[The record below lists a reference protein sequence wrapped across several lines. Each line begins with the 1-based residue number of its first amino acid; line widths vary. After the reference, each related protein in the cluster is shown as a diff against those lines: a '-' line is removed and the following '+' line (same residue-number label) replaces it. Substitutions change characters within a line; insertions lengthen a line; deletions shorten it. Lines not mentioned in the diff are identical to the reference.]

1 MPPSKSARK
10 QALTFARLAA
20 YDDILTDAL
29 VDHTFYWTSIP
40 KNRPSYHAS
49 RGIKQD
55 EITKIIQRHV
65 IIDENIKVA
74 EQKLL
79 ATDGLKKFS
88 RSLATPKEKEDFAD
102 HLRRYLAI
110 YLPDCPFEVNATNRY
125 TIFTHEASVTA
136 RRPISKNETIKGL
149 CGIQVVI
156 TPEEEAQLSLR
167 KKDFSLVVSS
177 RNKCTSLFM
186 GPARFANHDCGAN
199 ARLKT
204 AGQAGMEVQALRDID
219 IGEEITVT
227 YGDNYFGES
236 NCECL
241 CRTCELRRVNG
252 WAAAGR
258 EDGDAPLEKSIEEDA
273 APYSLRRR
281 RRDESASRAI
291 SRTPS
296 VTPDIRPRIRKS
308 KSKMHLSTLDRAST
322 TDSSTAEATGALLK
336 RKRDD
341 PELLAT
347 PPETPAKKQKTGHVE
362 SLEPAVRALNSPPAS
377 SASSQA
383 SRQSS
388 VFEGGDSTD
397 PHLSDVTSP
406 EASSPDID
414 TDHPKQPDDQV
425 PAAVA
430 VERNSA
436 PVIHSPKPLH
446 ANRPIQL
453 LKQEDDSSI
462 APNPETI
469 APPRDRTAMLSISA
483 LLSSSPSDFG
493 SDTGNFKVVSPL
505 MPPPPRPAGDSPCAP
520 SSQTSTSALESG
532 LESGPI
538 TPTEASQAGD
548 KLEVL
553 EQIATE
559 HAVALEKLRASQAQ
573 TQVNT
578 VTGAVESTG
587 EPDTTSAAPKPGVA
601 APTRKKRRGPRR
613 SSVAA
618 AADADNGPSSPPAKQ
633 RIPGDYTLTPVLLSE
648 PMTAWVH
655 CINCGTAF
663 VQRDA
668 YYTRASCPRCERHS
682 ILYGYVWPKTQS
694 DGPHDTEERV
704 LDHRTVH
711 RFLGPE
717 DEARARGKAPPA
729 WIAKRAAAEAARAA
743 AAANKST
750 GVPARKMSNRGTP
763 SFGPTSLWAK
773 TTAKSTTEPA
783 GGKLQFKVSKTSAT
797 SSAIKKTANA
807 SGSTNIRKT
816 IAARAAASMLMM
828 KGDGDDVSHIST
840 PPRASRATTVETETE
855 TEGDNDDSGDFDDTD
870 ADGDEY
876 TEKKVY
882 GVRRS
887 IEAVDAASQCVRRSG
902 RACKATV
909 KATSVTPA

>member
-10 QALTFARLAA
+10 QALTFAQLAA

-29 VDHTFYWTSIP
+29 VDHTFYWTTIP
-40 KNRPSYHAS
+40 KNRPSYHPS

-65 IIDENIKVA
+65 IIDEDIKTA

-79 ATDGLKKFS
+79 ATDGLKKFA

-102 HLRRYLAI
+102 HLRRYLSI

-136 RRPISKNETIKGL
+136 RRPIRKNETIKGL

-156 TPEEEAQLSLR
+156 TPEEETQLSLR

-177 RNKCTSLFM
+177 RSKCTSLFM

-204 AGQAGMEVQALRDID
+204 AGQAGMEVQALRNID

-227 YGDNYFGES
+227 YGDNYFGED

-241 CRTCELRRVNG
+241 CRTCELGRVNG
-252 WAAAGR
+252 WAAAGG
-258 EDGDAPLEKSIEEDA
+258 EDRDAPLEKSIEDDT

-281 RRDESASRAI
+281 RRDESASRAM

-308 KSKMHLSTLDRAST
+308 KSKMHLSTSDRAST
-322 TDSSTAEATGALLK
+322 TDSSAVEAAAASLK
-336 RKRDD
+336 RKRDS
-341 PELLAT
+341 ELLTT

-362 SLEPAVRALNSPPAS
+362 SLEPSTHTPASPPAS
-377 SASSQA
+377 SASSEI

-388 VFEGGDSTD
+388 VFESGENAD

-414 TDHPKQPDDQV
+414 SDHSKEPGHETQSTRTQ
-425 PAAVA
+425 
-430 VERNSA
+430 EQNSA
-436 PVIHSPKPLH
+436 PIIHSPKPLH

-453 LKQEDDSSI
+453 LKQEDDSSMALMPENLAPARDGAFIMSI
-462 APNPETI
+462 A
-469 APPRDRTAMLSISA
+469 AA
-483 LLSSSPSDFG
+483 LSSPSSERESGTG
-493 SDTGNFKVVSPL
+493 SLKAVSPL
-505 MPPPPRPAGDSPCAP
+505 MPPPPRPAVDTPYAS
-520 SSQTSTSALESG
+520 SSQPSTSMFESD
-532 LESGPI
+532 PAM
-538 TPTEASQAGD
+538 PPEASDDGE
-548 KLEVL
+548 KCEVL
-553 EQIATE
+553 QQIAAE

-573 TQVNT
+573 TQVETITT
-578 VTGAVESTG
+578 VA
-587 EPDTTSAAPKPGVA
+587 EPTVDSDTAAAASKPEAA
-601 APTRKKRRGPRR
+601 APTRKKRGGPRR

-618 AADADNGPSSPPAKQ
+618 VADADNGPSSPPAKQ

-682 ILYGYVWPKTQS
+682 ILYGYVWPKTEP

-729 WIAKRAAAEAARAA
+729 WIAKREAAQAALAAATASKAPGKPGRKTAAGKAVIARTTVKAA
-743 AAANKST
+743 
-750 GVPARKMSNRGTP
+750 V
-763 SFGPTSLWAK
+763 AK
-773 TTAKSTTEPA
+773 TATKPA
-783 GGKLQFKVSKTSAT
+783 GGKLQFKVSKTYA
-797 SSAIKKTANA
+797 SSGITKKKPAKA
-807 SGSTNIRKT
+807 SGSTNIRKN
-816 IAARAAASMLMM
+816 IAARAAASLWM
-828 KGDGDDVSHIST
+828 KGGDVSPVAT
-840 PPRASRATTVETETE
+840 PPAVSRATTVETETE

-870 ADGDEY
+870 EEY
-876 TEKKVY
+876 REKKVY
-882 GVRRS
+882 GVRRA
-887 IEAVDAASQCVRRSG
+887 IEAAESASQGIRRSG
-902 RACKATV
+902 RACKTAA
-909 KATSVTPA
+909 KA